1 MALSVRLPPDKG
13 PYIEHYLIQSSEGK
27 VGLETSE
34 NRFDSI
40 YALIAHYASC
50 CDELPVQLTLPKNIR
65 EAKSRQQLSSYA
77 LLGQEFWRYSPP
89 PSIASSPDADLVLN
103 LNPLT
108 TTFKTAE
115 PATPTTFKD
124 LTKPVRPNTLNLLN
138 KIDPIK
144 NDTKIES
151 FKLNPLKNESV
162 SKTPPPPPPRWS
174 KPTTPQNQNNFTV
187 TTTVTFTVNSQSPK
201 NEEASTNMDII
212 CDPKRVSPEG
222 QCSTLSS
229 KSSHAPDQIIS
240 PSGSILS
247 PQSDPSSIISS
258 DTLSPLSHTKTSR
271 RSRRTRHKASTHYQ
285 ESDILE
291 SPTVYCSS
299 AVGDK
304 ISDYED
310 LWTNDQLKKSKNNPT
325 RSIVSPDILQ
335 NTGNIVSLNNN
346 IISPNEHSS
355 NNPSHCSTPN
365 ITSDTPNT
373 SQEIQSPKLN
383 SPFYAEPAD
392 SLAQVSRRCFNKNLQ
407 LNNHRHSNPPALS
420 SHFAQM
426 TCMGRPDALDFNGNF
441 SKLVAFAY

>member
-13 PYIEHYLIQSSEGK
+13 PYIEHYLIQSSAGK

-40 YALIAHYASC
+40 YALIDHYASC
-50 CDELPVQLTLPKNIR
+50 CDELPVQLILPKSIR
-65 EAKSRQQLSSYA
+65 EARTRQQLSSLA

-89 PSIASSPDADLVLN
+89 PSTASSPDADLILN

-124 LTKPVRPNTLNLLN
+124 IAKPVRPNTLNIIN
-138 KIDPIK
+138 KTEPIK
-144 NDTKIES
+144 GDTKIEP
-151 FKLNPLKNESV
+151 FKLTALKNEPS

-174 KPTTPQNQNNFTV
+174 KPSTPQNNFTV

-201 NEEASTNMDII
+201 SEESTNIDVQY
-212 CDPKRVSPEG
+212 DPKRVSPEG
-222 QCSTLSS
+222 QCSTMSSS
-229 KSSHAPDQIIS
+229 KSAQEQLTS
-240 PSGSILS
+240 PNSSILS
-247 PQSDPSSIISS
+247 PQSDPSSLISP
-258 DTLSPLSHTKTSR
+258 DTLSPLSNTKTTR
-271 RSRRTRHKASTHYQ
+271 TSRRTRHKISKHYQ

-291 SPTVYCSS
+291 SPTVYNRS

-310 LWTNDQLKKSKNNPT
+310 LWTNDQISKTKNP
-325 RSIVSPDILQ
+325 VQGVASPDILQ
-335 NTGNIVSLNNN
+335 NTGNVISLNNN
-346 IISPNEHSS
+346 ILSPIDRSY
-355 NNPSHCSTPN
+355 CSTPKLN
-365 ITSDTPNT
+365 LNETPNST
-373 SQEIQSPKLN
+373 QDLNSMKIN

-392 SLAQVSRRCFNKNLQ
+392 SLTQVPRRFFNKNVG
-407 LNNHRHSNPPALS
+407 LNIQRHSNPPALA

-426 TCMGRPDALDFNGNF
+426 TGMGRSEASEMNG
-441 SKLVAFAY
+441 A